1 MCIKRLF
8 KRKQYAPLYKVEDYG
23 LHEAFLQ
30 VLDDIE
36 EEGAPIDE
44 EDLRQRLSECIEAF
58 DDRDEI
64 PKAVADSILNKL
76 NAIQRNSVKSV
87 NCPNCG
93 APMHGS
99 KCKYCG
105 TEP

>member
-36 EEGAPIDE
+36 EEGVPIDE
-44 EDLRQRLSECIEAF
+44 EDLRQRLSECIEVF

-93 APMHGS
+93 APMHGY
-99 KCKYCG
+99 KCEYCG